1 MNRSRIFPGLGV
13 LLACALSTI
22 PASAETAPSGLGP
35 VHVGAKDHR
44 IPPPQPVLAGRTAR
58 PMRYQP
64 QDGGFAI
71 TIGRERF
78 NRPLYIG
85 HDGARFDAGDGPE
98 FAFYLPGKGG
108 VLRLGIIG
116 KGGAKWLHLADEV
129 KAVYREGRMDYQIM
143 DALLGEAR
151 VEVVAVPADRP
162 GAAIL
167 KVLSDRDVDGELL
180 VAFGGATGVQ
190 DFRGDIGYTDIV
202 RHYDLRAADC
212 KGAAFEIEDTR
223 FVLRRE
229 AAVVSGLSSIG
240 LAARTADAAQWNSP
254 ARLLDAG
261 DGGQPVLVGKVRLAA
276 GQAVFLMLARGEVA
290 AMSTLEMAELHE
302 RSVRTEQKVANQV
315 SVKTPDPFVNALV
328 PAINIAADGLWDGQN
343 RFAHGNVAWRR
354 SYFGWRP
361 AYAGDAL
368 GWHERTRTHT
378 RFCFSKQMV
387 HQGPGEPDMAFK
399 SDGYFLEDYGRIY
412 NWNPKAMDVLMRHL
426 AWTGD
431 LDFAREAW
439 PFLKRHL
446 AREKR
451 LFDRDG
457 LYDSVIA
464 IWASDALSYNA
475 GGVTHSSAFNLHQ
488 NRMAAE
494 IARKIGEDPQPYEA
508 EARRIADA
516 MQQRL
521 WLPERGSYAEY
532 RDTWGGKQA
541 HPAAALCTAYH
552 AIDCGAPDAFQA
564 WQVARAIETDLPR
577 IPVHG
582 PGVPQGDWFLT
593 PTTTWMPYTWSIN
606 NVAVGEMSHA
616 ALACWQA
623 GRADQAWKLFM
634 GTTLDSMFRGT
645 CPGNVGMTLAFDAFS
660 GEKIRDFGFIGIM
673 SRALTEGLF
682 GVRPDLLNGDV
693 TLRPGWP
700 QDWQHA
706 SFTHPSISY
715 HFERKAQIDIYQIE
729 PRFGKPAVVKLEIP
743 ARGSGV
749 KATLNGQPV
758 EVANVADSIG
768 QPFAR
773 VVVPAGTARVEI
785 SLEWTGDAPSQPGD
799 LTRPPTVPATPPL
812 HVVAAGGHYAVGSG
826 KAEIIEIKDP
836 QDALKDVDL
845 TGHSL
850 VAKATERSGPRVVF
864 LKVKEGAW
872 EWWMPLTFEV
882 RPALEV
888 LTDYDG
894 RETPRLDDGS
904 LRFRLRNNSAGRLMT
919 DAVVSVGP
927 WRQTIGIDIPG
938 RGGMSEEIS
947 VVPENRL
954 PGNQPV
960 VIEAAGRSAVGM
972 VANWAPSSTGG
983 FRSIPMA
990 EVFNSRVSEIFAD
1003 GKYRNRD
1010 FPPVK
1015 MVKFDLVPT
1024 EENSPGITLAIPDS
1038 GLGDWVH
1045 SNAWQEYQ
1053 RIGGINDQG
1062 LRTKAAAN
1070 GGMFRLESGVP
1081 FEIPTA
1087 ADAKNIVFTTHW
1099 DAYPAE
1105 VIVPLNGKARHA
1117 YLLMAGSTYHMQ
1129 SRHENGRLIITYA
1142 DGGVEELSL
1151 RNPENWWP
1159 IHCDYFVDDFAFQ
1172 IRAPR
1177 PPRIRLLDGAEHH
1190 GTRSEPNAPPHTIG
1204 RNIPGGAATVL
1215 DLPLDPQRELKSL
1228 TVRTT
1233 TNEVVIGLM
1242 AVTLAD

>member
-71 TIGRERF
+71 TNGRERF

-108 VLRLGIIG
+108 VLRLGILG

-129 KAVYREGRMDYQIM
+129 KAVYREGRMDYQIT

-151 VEVVAVPADRP
+151 LEIVAVPADRP
-162 GAAIL
+162 GSAIL

-475 GGVTHSSAFNLHQ
+475 GGVTHSSAFHLRHKSRARSARTRSPMKRRRAAS
-488 NRMAAE
+488 RMPCNNASGCPSAAVMPNTVILGVASRRTRRLRFAPLTMRL
-494 IARKIGEDPQPYEA
+494 IA
-508 EARRIADA
+508 ARRTPSRHGRWRAPSRRICRASRCIGRVRRRA
-516 MQQRL
+516 I
-521 WLPERGSYAEY
+521 GFS
-532 RDTWGGKQA
+532 
-541 HPAAALCTAYH
+541 HPA
-552 AIDCGAPDAFQA
+552 
-564 WQVARAIETDLPR
+564 PR
-577 IPVHG
+577 GCLTHG
-582 PGVPQGDWFLT
+582 RS
-593 PTTTWMPYTWSIN
+593 TTWRW
-606 NVAVGEMSHA
+606 
-616 ALACWQA
+616 
-623 GRADQAWKLFM
+623 
-634 GTTLDSMFRGT
+634 
-645 CPGNVGMTLAFDAFS
+645 
-660 GEKIRDFGFIGIM
+660 
-673 SRALTEGLF
+673 
-682 GVRPDLLNGDV
+682 
-693 TLRPGWP
+693 
-700 QDWQHA
+700 
-706 SFTHPSISY
+706 
-715 HFERKAQIDIYQIE
+715 
-729 PRFGKPAVVKLEIP
+729 
-743 ARGSGV
+743 AR
-749 KATLNGQPV
+749 
-758 EVANVADSIG
+758 
-768 QPFAR
+768 
-773 VVVPAGTARVEI
+773 
-785 SLEWTGDAPSQPGD
+785 
-799 LTRPPTVPATPPL
+799 
-812 HVVAAGGHYAVGSG
+812 
-826 KAEIIEIKDP
+826 
-836 QDALKDVDL
+836 
-845 TGHSL
+845 
-850 VAKATERSGPRVVF
+850 
-864 LKVKEGAW
+864 
-872 EWWMPLTFEV
+872 
-882 RPALEV
+882 
-888 LTDYDG
+888 
-894 RETPRLDDGS
+894 
-904 LRFRLRNNSAGRLMT
+904 
-919 DAVVSVGP
+919 
-927 WRQTIGIDIPG
+927 
-938 RGGMSEEIS
+938 
-947 VVPENRL
+947 
-954 PGNQPV
+954 
-960 VIEAAGRSAVGM
+960 
-972 VANWAPSSTGG
+972 
-983 FRSIPMA
+983 
-990 EVFNSRVSEIFAD
+990 
-1003 GKYRNRD
+1003 
-1010 FPPVK
+1010 
-1015 MVKFDLVPT
+1015 
-1024 EENSPGITLAIPDS
+1024 
-1038 GLGDWVH
+1038 
-1045 SNAWQEYQ
+1045 
-1053 RIGGINDQG
+1053 
-1062 LRTKAAAN
+1062 
-1070 GGMFRLESGVP
+1070 
-1081 FEIPTA
+1081 
-1087 ADAKNIVFTTHW
+1087 
-1099 DAYPAE
+1099 
-1105 VIVPLNGKARHA
+1105 
-1117 YLLMAGSTYHMQ
+1117 
-1129 SRHENGRLIITYA
+1129 
-1142 DGGVEELSL
+1142 
-1151 RNPENWWP
+1151 
-1159 IHCDYFVDDFAFQ
+1159 
-1172 IRAPR
+1172 
-1177 PPRIRLLDGAEHH
+1177 
-1190 GTRSEPNAPPHTIG
+1190 
-1204 RNIPGGAATVL
+1204 
-1215 DLPLDPQRELKSL
+1215 
-1228 TVRTT
+1228 
-1233 TNEVVIGLM
+1233 
-1242 AVTLAD
+1242 